1 MPHPAN
7 DNRMQEAAAEIG
19 RARPCPICGKP
30 QVHAYRPFCSQR
42 CADVDLARW
51 LGGRYVI
58 PAEAAE
64 EEEAVERP
72 AREDEG

>member
-7 DNRMQEAAAEIG
+7 DNRVQEAAAEVG

-30 QVHAYRPFCSQR
+30 QVHAFRPFCSKR

-51 LGGRYVI
+51 LGGRYAI
-58 PAEAAE
+58 PAEAVE
-64 EEEAVERP
+64 GEEARDEPV
-72 AREDEG
+72 REDES